1 MKSKGIVI
9 GICIADV
16 MLLIICIF
24 LYLRLDRTA
33 PVIHFGENNIAY
45 TEGMDSALLLEG
57 VTAVDDEDGDVTD
70 TLLIE
75 KISDTA
81 KGDVL
86 VTYAALDRS
95 DNVAKAGR
103 IFPVKINANRQ
114 EDSQLSELET
124 ADRDPSE
131 TGAETQTQTS
141 SESEETADNDR
152 QDENDNPEDQRFQ
165 DEGQNNENGRHNDA
179 GVDVSPVN
187 EAGDNEAPIL
197 QLSKEVLTVKAG
209 AESVNWNECIRKLS
223 DDKDSR
229 EQLFSNLIMEG
240 QVDLKTS
247 GEYPVMIYT
256 RDSGG
261 AESEK
266 RIITIR
272 VEKRES

>member
-1 MKSKGIVI
+1 MMKSKGIVI
-9 GICIADV
+9 GTCIADV
-16 MLLIICIF
+16 ILLIICIF
-24 LYLRLDRTA
+24 LYLRMDRTA
-33 PVIHFGENNIAY
+33 PIIHFGENNITY
-45 TEGMDSALLLEG
+45 TEGMDTVLLLEG

-86 VTYAALDRS
+86 VTYVALDQS

-114 EDSQLSELET
+114 EESQLSEVET
-124 ADRDPSE
+124 VAGDPSE

-152 QDENDNPEDQRFQ
+152 QDENDNPEDQMLQ
-165 DEGQNNENGRHNDA
+165 DEGQNNENGHNDA
-179 GVDVSPVN
+179 GADVSPAN

-223 DDKDSR
+223 DDKDNR
-229 EQLFSNLIMEG
+229 EQLFSNFIMEG
-240 QVDLKTS
+240 QVDLGTP
-247 GEYPVMIYT
+247 GEYPVVIYT
-256 RDSGG
+256 RDSEGI
-261 AESEK
+261 ESE
-266 RIITIR
+266 RRNVVVR
-272 VEKRES
+272 VER